1 MKSLHTALP
10 LWVRV
15 VLLSGVICIVAG
27 AGLIAYRL
35 YEQPATLRSR
45 WVPSTAMPT

>member
-27 AGLIAYRL
+27 AGLIAIGF
-35 YEQPATLRSR
+35 TSSR
-45 WVPSTAMPT
+45 RR